1 MLMIPVVFLLVLATG
16 YLLAA
21 LSVIGRQITQE
32 HK

>member
-1 MLMIPVVFLLVLATG
+1 MLMIPVISIRVLATG